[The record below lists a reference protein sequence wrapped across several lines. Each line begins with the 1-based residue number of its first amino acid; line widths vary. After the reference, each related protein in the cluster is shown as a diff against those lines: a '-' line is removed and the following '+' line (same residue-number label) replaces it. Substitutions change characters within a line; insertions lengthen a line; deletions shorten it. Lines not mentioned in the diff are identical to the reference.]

1 VSVVAL
7 SLIAV
12 SFYTHYKS
20 IQTFQKNLVT
30 TDLKD
35 EISYQRDLQKV
46 QNGQIASILATNT
59 ELAKA
64 LNNGTTHDDADS
76 ASSVQSNNR
85 LIETLQK
92 LSAQNNM
99 HNTTLLLQESRSS
112 AKTTA
117 SAILVIFIM
126 IEIMALFSIL
136 SKIIIVDNVSS
147 NVKEFFGIIDKLD
160 ELETNTYQ
168 ALGYQQMEQ
177 TQAKI
182 KAVQSYQEEVHQE
195 RLKEI
200 ENNHPTLPCTN
211 QNNQV
216 NLDKI
221 AFNANLAQK
230 PYLSVSTPNY
240 LQNSYDVQN
249 LPIKN
254 EAKPQIDSDASSS
267 CNENLEQNEQPE
279 KNDILIL
286 DLMKYNYQDSQI
298 ILASWDNGAIGE
310 GGKLVK
316 KTLVLAELEEHGIK
330 EDDYVSLFRRLK
342 KQKLVKFDMGYY
354 SLCELHNIAST
365 KSIG

>member
-1 VSVVAL
+1 
-7 SLIAV
+7 
-12 SFYTHYKS
+12 
-20 IQTFQKNLVT
+20 
-30 TDLKD
+30 
-35 EISYQRDLQKV
+35 
-46 QNGQIASILATNT
+46 
-59 ELAKA
+59 
-64 LNNGTTHDDADS
+64 
-76 ASSVQSNNR
+76 
-85 LIETLQK
+85 
-92 LSAQNNM
+92 
-99 HNTTLLLQESRSS
+99 
-112 AKTTA
+112 
-117 SAILVIFIM
+117 
-126 IEIMALFSIL
+126 MALFSIL
-136 SKIIIVDNVSS
+136 SKIIVVDNVSN

-216 NLDKI
+216 DMDKM

-230 PYLSVSTPNY
+230 TYLSVSTPNH
-240 LQNSYDVQN
+240 LQNSYDVQK
-249 LPIKN
+249 LPIKS
-254 EAKPQIDSDASSS
+254 EAKPKINSDASSS
-267 CNENLEQNEQPE
+267 CNEILEQNEQPE

-316 KTLVLAELEEHGIK
+316 KSLVLAELEEHGIK

-342 KQKLVKFDMGYY
+342 RQRLVKFNMGYY